1 MKQIFILFFFFIPI
15 FLFGKIN
22 VTVSILP
29 QKYFVQKIAGNL
41 ANVVVMVRPGSEP
54 ASYEPKP
61 KQLSHLLKSQ
71 IYFSIG
77 VPYERVWLKRFKNI
91 NPKLIF
97 INTGKNIKKI
107 PMLESY
113 SFGLKIKKR
122 LKIKVS
128 DLDPHIWLSPLLVK
142 KIVLNIEKAFV
153 KIDPKHAKIYKK
165 NLVMFDKNIEALHNY
180 GILKLKNL
188 RHRKFIVFHPV
199 WGYFAK
205 EFNLKQ
211 IPIQLEGKNPSLLTL
226 TKMINYAK
234 ESKIKVIFVQ
244 PEFSKKSAE
253 VIASSIKG
261 KVIVLDPL
269 ELNWEA
275 GIKKAINTFSKVLK
289 NE

>member
-41 ANVVVMVRPGSEP
+41 ANVTVMVRPGSEP

-61 KQLSHLLKSQ
+61 QQLSHLLKSQ

-77 VPYERVWLKRFKNI
+77 VPYERVWLKRFKDI

-107 PMLESY
+107 PMLSSY
-113 SFGLKIKKR
+113 SFGSKMKKR
-122 LKIKVS
+122 LKIKIS

-142 KIVLNIEKAFV
+142 KIVLNIEKAFI

-188 RHRKFIVFHPV
+188 KHRKFIVFHPV

-211 IPIQLEGKNPSLLTL
+211 IPIQLEGKNPSLLAL
-226 TKMINYAK
+226 TKLINYAK
-234 ESKIKVIFVQ
+234 KSNIKVIFVQ

-261 KVIVLDPL
+261 KVVVLDPL
-269 ELNWEA
+269 ELNWKV
-275 GIKKAINTFSKVLK
+275 GIKKAINTFSQVLK

>member
-41 ANVVVMVRPGSEP
+41 ANVTVMVRPGSEP

-77 VPYERVWLKRFKNI
+77 VPYERVWLKRFKDI
-91 NPKLIF
+91 K
-97 INTGKNIKKI
+97 NTGKNIKKI
-107 PMLESY
+107 PMLSSY
-113 SFGLKIKKR
+113 SFGSKMKKR
-122 LKIKVS
+122 LKIKIS

-142 KIVLNIEKAFV
+142 KIVLNIEKAFI

-165 NLVMFDKNIEALHNY
+165 NLVMFDKNIEALHN
-180 GILKLKNL
+180 LKNL
-188 RHRKFIVFHPV
+188 KHRKFIVFHPV

-211 IPIQLEGKNPSLLTL
+211 IPIQLEGKNPRACWL
-226 TKMINYAK
+226 
-234 ESKIKVIFVQ
+234 
-244 PEFSKKSAE
+244 
-253 VIASSIKG
+253 
-261 KVIVLDPL
+261 
-269 ELNWEA
+269 
-275 GIKKAINTFSKVLK
+275 
-289 NE
+289 